1 MDCGIIDSVYLDFMI
16 VGHTKFS
23 PDRIFGSL
31 RFKFFGKKVPEVG
44 YTNFEDIVNIY
55 KQANKS

>member
-1 MDCGIIDSVYLDFMI
+1 MI

-31 RFKFFGKKVPEVG
+31 KSKFFGLNIPQEG
-44 YTNFEDIVNIY
+44 YTNFEGIVDIY
-55 KQANKS
+55 K